1 MCGRTACA
9 LSKPCLSLACQYQDP
24 AGSYQCPQWCDVDL
38 YGTYEPSYNIAPRS
52 YCPVLVNNSKLDDNR
67 QPKRVLTAMK
77 WGLVPNWHYGNPM
90 NFNLN
95 TFNCRVESCSYRRCY
110 KPAIAQGRRCVVV
123 AEGYYEWK
131 QPSSGSAKEPF
142 FIYFK
147 QPEGISMVTRE
158 WDCEGKEKTLFQ
170 DGRWKGPKLLT
181 MAAIFD
187 INKNAYTFSI
197 MTLAAPEHMAWL
209 HDRVPMVLD
218 GEDAVAAWLDPS
230 VDTKKLIDDF
240 QFPTTLAWHQVTSK
254 IGNVNYKR
262 MDCVLPVIKEESKP
276 KPTMMDTWLF
286 GAKADEAGPS
296 TSTSTQSQ
304 PPLKPEDE
312 PAVQVKKEVGVQ
324 EAVVRVKGEPAS
336 QEKQETDVPEKQAS
350 AKQPE
355 TETKV
360 EVKVEIKI
368 KAESLMQLKE
378 EEGVEPKKRRLD

>member
-1 MCGRTACA
+1 MEFALGESSTAEHWFGGIEDLPAYAAYVGCQSHASAWPASTRT
-9 LSKPCLSLACQYQDP
+9 LG
-24 AGSYQCPQWCDVDL
+24 GSYQCPDWCDIDL

-52 YCPVLVNNSKLDDNR
+52 YCPVLVDNSKLDDNR
-67 QPKRVLTAMK
+67 PPKRVLTAMK
-77 WGLVPNWHYGNPM
+77 WGLVPSWHHGDPAD
-90 NFNLN
+90 FKLH
-95 TFNCRVESCSYRRCY
+95 TFNCRVEGCNSRRCY
-110 KPAIAQGRRCVVV
+110 QPAIAKGRRCVVI

-147 QPEGISMVTRE
+147 QPEGISMVTRD

-187 INKNAYTFSI
+187 INKSAYTFSI
-197 MTLAAPEHMAWL
+197 ITLAAPEYMAWL

-230 VDTKKLIDDF
+230 VDTKKLIDAV
-240 QFPTTLAWHQVTSK
+240 QFPTTLVWHQVTSK
-254 IGNVNYKR
+254 VGNVNYKR
-262 MDCVLPVIKEESKP
+262 MDCVLPVIKKESKP

-286 GAKADEAGPS
+286 GTKADKAGPC

-304 PPLKPEDE
+304 QPLKAQPKDE
-312 PAVQVKKEVGVQ
+312 PAPQVKKE
-324 EAVVRVKGEPAS
+324 
-336 QEKQETDVPEKQAS
+336 AS
-350 AKQPE
+350 AKQPA
-355 TETKV
+355 TEV
-360 EVKVEIKI
+360 EV
-368 KAESLMQLKE
+368 KAESLVQLKE